1 MSDAAT
7 PKGGENVTT
16 GSQPIPRI
24 TLHAFME
31 KAVDR
36 QNLSAACSDRR
47 MVRVT
52 NEVHEGS
59 VANAAEH
66 YSDQPTPNLL
76 IVDVPQ
82 DREKAF
88 AYLQTLAEACDP
100 GTQVVVVGT
109 LNDVGVYRDFMRQG
123 ISEYLVSPVSSVQ
136 FIETIANI
144 YANPGAQPLGKVH
157 CFAGVK
163 GGVGSSTIAHNVA
176 WHMAETLGE
185 STVVL
190 DLDLA
195 FGTLGLN
202 FNHDGGKGI
211 TEALLE
217 PDRLDDVLLERL
229 LFKAYDKLALFT
241 APASLDAGF
250 DPAPKALEK
259 VLDVVKANFAH
270 IIIDLPHS
278 WAGWARGVI
287 LASDEIV
294 LSMTP
299 DLASLRNAKSLN
311 DFLISQRP
319 NDVAP
324 RIALNMMEAP
334 KRPEIPVKE
343 ISDTLGATPA
353 AILGYD
359 NVLFGTAANNGQMA
373 SEVDAK
379 NKNSLALLDLANI
392 LARRGLGH
400 SAIAAAKDTSPLAP
414 LLALLKGLK
423 A

>member
-1 MSDAAT
+1 MSDTAT
-7 PKGGENVTT
+7 KAGVENVTT

-24 TLHAFME
+24 TLHAFMD

-36 QNLSAACSDRR
+36 QNLTAACSDRR

-52 NEVHEGS
+52 NEIHEGS

-82 DREKAF
+82 DRTLAF
-88 AYLQTLAEACDP
+88 TYLQTLAEACDP

-109 LNDVGVYRDFMRQG
+109 QNDVGIYREFMRQG
-123 ISEYLVSPVSSVQ
+123 ISEYLVSPVSAVQ
-136 FIETIANI
+136 FIETISNI
-144 YANPGAQPLGKVH
+144 YANPGAQPLGKVY
-157 CFAGVK
+157 CFTGVK

-176 WHMAETLGE
+176 WHLTETLNE

-229 LFKAYDKLALFT
+229 LFKATDRLALFT
-241 APASLDAGF
+241 ASATLDGGF
-250 DPAPKALEK
+250 EPAPKALEK

-270 IIIDLPHS
+270 IIIDLPHT
-278 WAGWARGVI
+278 WANWARGVI
-287 LASDEIV
+287 MASDEIV
-294 LSMTP
+294 LCMTP
-299 DLASLRNAKSLN
+299 DLTSLRNAKSLFE
-311 DFLISQRP
+311 FLVAQRP
-319 NDVAP
+319 NDIAP
-324 RIALNMMEAP
+324 RLLLNMTEAP

-343 ISDTLGATPA
+343 ISETIGADPA
-353 AILGYD
+353 VVISYD
-359 NVLFGTAANNGQMA
+359 NALFGTAANNGQMV

-379 NKNSLALLDLANI
+379 NKNSLALLSLASI
-392 LARRGLGH
+392 LARRGAGH
-400 SAIAAAKDTSPLAP
+400 SPSVKDSSPLAP
-414 LLALLKGLK
+414 LMALLKSLK

>member
-1 MSDAAT
+1 MSSASNGT
-7 PKGGENVTT
+7 GEVNVTT

-24 TLHAFME
+24 TLHAFMD
-31 KAVDR
+31 KAIDR
-36 QNLSAACSDRR
+36 QNLNDACTDRR

-52 NEVHEGS
+52 NEVHTGS
-59 VANAAEH
+59 VATAAAH

-82 DREKAF
+82 DRAEAF

-109 LNDVGVYRDFMRQG
+109 LNDVGIYRDFMRQG
-123 ISEYLVSPVSSVQ
+123 ISEYLVSPVSAVQ

-157 CFAGVK
+157 CFTGVK
-163 GGVGSSTIAHNVA
+163 GGVGSSTVAHNVA
-176 WHMAETLGE
+176 WHLSETLNE

-229 LFKAYDKLALFT
+229 LYKASDKLALFT
-241 APASLDAGF
+241 APATLEGGF

-270 IIIDLPHS
+270 IIIDLPHT

-287 LASDEIV
+287 MASDEVV
-294 LSMTP
+294 LTMAP
-299 DLASLRNAKSLN
+299 DLACLKNAKALF
-311 DFLISQRP
+311 DFLVAQRP
-319 NDVAP
+319 NDIAP
-324 RIALNMMEAP
+324 RLVLNMTEAP
-334 KRPEIPVKE
+334 KRPEIPTKE
-343 ISDTLGATPA
+343 ISETIGATPA
-353 AILGYD
+353 SIINYD
-359 NVLFGTAANNGQMA
+359 NTLFGTAANNGQMV

-379 NKNSLALLDLANI
+379 NKNALALLDIANV
-392 LARRGLGH
+392 LARRGGGH
-400 SAIAAAKDTSPLAP
+400 VAAIKDSSPLAP
-414 LLALLKGLK
+414 LLALLKGRK